1 MQPKFADRMANMNG
15 TATRE
20 IFKLLS
26 RPEIISFAG
35 GLPAKE
41 CLPLKEIAD
50 ITQELLASAD
60 VSLLQYGTTEGF
72 LSLRQR
78 LVEYRDYRDRHR

>member
-1 MQPKFADRMANMNG
+1 MEYDFAKRTDKMNG

-35 GLPAKE
+35 GLPASE
-41 CLPLKEIAD
+41 ALPQKEIAEIAASRALRTFARPSQ
-50 ITQELLASAD
+50 IT
-60 VSLLQYGTTEGF
+60 
-72 LSLRQR
+72 
-78 LVEYRDYRDRHR
+78 

>member
-1 MQPKFADRMANMNG
+1 MNSEFANRMANLNG

-35 GLPAKE
+35 GLPATE
-41 CLPLKEIAD
+41 ALPVKDVRSIAD
-50 ITQELLASAD
+50 RKS
-60 VSLLQYGTTEGF
+60 V
-72 LSLRQR
+72 
-78 LVEYRDYRDRHR
+78 V

>member
-1 MQPKFADRMANMNG
+1 MEWQYANRMAEMNG

-35 GLPAKE
+35 GLPAVE
-41 CLPLKEIAD
+41 ALPVQTI
-50 ITQELLASAD
+50 
-60 VSLLQYGTTEGF
+60 
-72 LSLRQR
+72 
-78 LVEYRDYRDRHR
+78 RDLF